1 MKKTKTTSL
10 PSTCGAVEP
19 TLVPPTRYLRLPE
32 VLNILPISKS
42 KFYEL
47 VASGEIA
54 PPQKPCGRRI
64 SLWREADIIA
74 FIEGK
79 GADNA

>member
-19 TLVPPTRYLRLPE
+19 KLVPSTRYLRLPQ
-32 VLNILPISKS
+32 VLAILPISKS

-47 VASGEIA
+47 VASGELE
-54 PPQKPCGRRI
+54 PPFKPSGRI

-74 FIEGK
+74 FVESK
-79 GADNA
+79 GRRDV